1 MTGTERAGGKPGPR
15 SRPRAPQPQLTPAER
30 ATAGKA
36 ARAVAP
42 RDRHAIFEP
51 AAGRPDPVSLLEQ
64 QAATRIGKL
73 VQIRY
78 GRMLASPLAF
88 FRGAALPMAADLA
101 GTPRTGLTVQLSG
114 DAHLSNF
121 GSSRRRNAASSSIS
135 TTSTRHCPARGN
147 GISSGWPRAWKW
159 RHAAAASPAG
169 TAADRGGGRRALP
182 PGDAAFRP
190 AGKCGRLVRA
200 RGTG

>member
-1 MTGTERAGGKPGPR
+1 MTGTERAGGRPGPR

-101 GTPRTGLTVQLSG
+101 GT
-114 DAHLSNF
+114 
-121 GSSRRRNAASSSIS
+121 
-135 TTSTRHCPARGN
+135 
-147 GISSGWPRAWKW
+147 
-159 RHAAAASPAG
+159 
-169 TAADRGGGRRALP
+169 ADRA
-182 PGDAAFRP
+182 DRP
-190 AGKCGRLVRA
+190 AER
-200 RGTG
+200 